1 MPTQQLIK
9 CNTAYVTYQTMSSKN
24 IFFENKSRSNKSLLV
39 MPNCIHDKEFKV
51 FKFKEFKLN
60 VKVTKSTL
68 L

>member
-24 IFFENKSRSNKSLLV
+24 IFFENKSRSNKSLLG
-39 MPNCIHDKEFKV
+39 MPSCICDKKFKV

-60 VKVTKSTL
+60 VKVTKSTSL
-68 L
+68 